1 MNRKLTVTGA
11 NIFFFIFTVLFFV
24 YQILVAVFE
33 AITKQ
38 KISEMNIYPLLLIN
52 QFVMILIPVIVYAW
66 IKKVNVRK
74 VFRLNNPGIIPMIMI
89 VLCALPAIL
98 VADFANTVVVYLL
111 QFIGRV
117 PVESIPTPANLNEL
131 IIGILI
137 IGCSP
142 AICEELLNRGIMLSA
157 YENRGSMTAV
167 VVSGIFFGIFHFDPT
182 NFLGPVFL
190 GILIAYYVIRTN
202 SIFAGALAHFT
213 NNALA
218 EVFSYIFRN
227 ERSGEKY
234 MPLIS
239 PADLA
244 DSAVY
249 AAIGIFALFL
259 LLKAFRSVTKG
270 KYRMRPRVSG
280 VMGDIKSILSHW
292 PVIAVLSIYL
302 LIFVLFIISLKYGL
316 Q

>member
-11 NIFFFIFTVLFFV
+11 NTFFFIFTVLFFIC
-24 YQILVAVFE
+24 QILLGVFE
-33 AITKQ
+33 EITKQ

-52 QFVMILIPVIVYAW
+52 QFAMILIPVIVYSR
-66 IKKVNVRK
+66 IKKLNIRQ
-74 VFRLNNPGIIPMIMI
+74 VFRLNNPGIKPMIII
-89 VLCALPAIL
+89 VLCAIPAMF
-98 VADFANTVVVYLL
+98 VANFVNNVMVYFF

-117 PVESIPTPANLNEL
+117 PAESIPTPANLNEL
-131 IIGILI
+131 VVGILI

-142 AICEELLNRGIMLSA
+142 AICEELLNRGIMLSS

-190 GILIAYYVIRTN
+190 GILIGYYVIKTN

-227 ERSGEKY
+227 EQSGEKY
-234 MPLIS
+234 MPLLT

-244 DSAVY
+244 ISAAF
-249 AAIGIFALFL
+249 AAAGIFFLFVF
-259 LLKAFRSVTKG
+259 LKAFQSVTKG

-292 PVIAVLSIYL
+292 PVIAVLSIYS

-316 Q
+316 K